1 MEYSSQLTRCS
12 DDVIGIYIIHSDRI
26 VSDKAENL
34 MGYCSNP
41 TNEIEKLH
49 DICNWNELDNV
60 IIEYHD
66 LRGII
71 IYITYRELL
80 AAKIM
85 LSDHLNS
92 IESCEFIGINFDIPE
107 YCVVSLILG

>member
-1 MEYSSQLTRCS
+1 MGHYSNS
-12 DDVIGIYIIHSDRI
+12 
-26 VSDKAENL
+26 
-34 MGYCSNP
+34 
-41 TNEIEKLH
+41 TNEIKKLH

-80 AAKIM
+80 AAKVM
-85 LSDHLNS
+85 LSDHLKS
-92 IESCEFIGINFDIPE
+92 IQSYEFIGINFDIPE